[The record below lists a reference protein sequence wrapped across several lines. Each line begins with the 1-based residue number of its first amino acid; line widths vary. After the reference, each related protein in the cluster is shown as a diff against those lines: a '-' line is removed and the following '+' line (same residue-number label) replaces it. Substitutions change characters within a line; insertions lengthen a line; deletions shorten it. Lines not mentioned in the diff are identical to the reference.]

1 MDKSILK
8 RLGGPQSGAIV
19 DLMSDIIAALTD
31 VQAKLNLLVAAH
43 NVAHTASEATSDVAV
58 PTLE

>member
-31 VQAKLNLLVAAH
+31 VQAKLNLLVAAY
-43 NVAHTASEATSDVAV
+43 NTSQTATEATSDVAV